1 MKMVK
6 WTDEETNVLKNA
18 YVLGYELDGISE
30 YMKGSGYDRSIAS
43 VRAKIAS
50 LKKAGWEPV
59 VIEQKESKIDWMV
72 TAFLV
77 IGAIIVVWYASN
89 Q

>member
-6 WTDEETNVLKNA
+6 WTDEETDVLKNA
-18 YVLGYELDGISE
+18 YVLGYELDDISE
-30 YMKGSGYDRSIAS
+30 YMKGSGYDRSVAS

-59 VIEQKESKIDWMV
+59 VVKQKEESNIDWMV
-72 TAFLV
+72 TVFLV

-89 Q
+89 